1 MCGPASVGATHGN
14 RHIPIM
20 ICEGEKVM
28 TAATP
33 EKLADEE
40 FGELEELQVI
50 DSSELK
56 LGAAYHTYTY
66 IAAESTEDIPD

>member
-1 MCGPASVGATHGN
+1 
-14 RHIPIM
+14 
-20 ICEGEKVM
+20 M
-28 TAATP
+28 TAVSP
-33 EKLADEE
+33 ENVTDAE

-66 IAAESTEDIPD
+66 IAAESTEDIPG

>member
-1 MCGPASVGATHGN
+1 
-14 RHIPIM
+14 
-20 ICEGEKVM
+20 M
-28 TAATP
+28 TAVFP
-33 EKLADEE
+33 ENLADEE

-66 IAAESTEDIPD
+66 IAAESTEDIPG